1 MIAHARELSIMIR
14 MLAPSYNLGRSQRGC
29 RLRLVLTLFV
39 LFALWHVSQHG
50 ARDVINTDNGS
61 DCQVCRL
68 AHAPADG
75 GVLTLAV
82 TAVFVFAQ
90 VIPPA
95 RTFFPRTP
103 TYVPWLA
110 RGPPSA

>member
-1 MIAHARELSIMIR
+1 MIAPARELSIMGR
-14 MLAPSYNLGRSQRGC
+14 MLAMSYNIGRNQRG
-29 RLRLVLTLFV
+29 RTLRLVLTLCV

-75 GVLTLAV
+75 GALHLTVAP
-82 TAVFVFAQ
+82 VFIFAQ
-90 VIPPA
+90 LVPPA
-95 RTFFPRTP
+95 RTFFTRTP
-103 TYVPWLA
+103 TYGPWLA